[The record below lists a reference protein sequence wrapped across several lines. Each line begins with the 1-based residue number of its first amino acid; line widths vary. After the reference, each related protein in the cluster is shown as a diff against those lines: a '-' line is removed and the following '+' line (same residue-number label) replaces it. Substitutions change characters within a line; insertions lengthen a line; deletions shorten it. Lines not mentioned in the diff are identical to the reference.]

1 MRIDCRIRKKLD
13 FSAQISENYSNIQF
27 HYNLTGEIRAV
38 AIRKTGS
45 VKKTLTLRNLANW
58 PKIVSRISVVFSQI
72 HMKQLTFTFNYKP
85 RENFQINSK

>member
-38 AIRKTGS
+38 AIRKAGNVEKNTHAS
-45 VKKTLTLRNLANW
+45 
-58 PKIVSRISVVFSQI
+58 
-72 HMKQLTFTFNYKP
+72 
-85 RENFQINSK
+85 